1 LNFEGRPNG
10 ALHAVV
16 ALLKEGQPMTD
27 HQKKLEAAA
36 LPYRPCVG
44 QMVIN
49 LDGLVWV
56 GRRADIPG
64 DAEGRGN
71 WWQMPQGG
79 IEPGEDPAAA
89 SRRELFEETA
99 IVSVDQIA
107 EVPRWL
113 TYDLPAELIG
123 RAWGGRY
130 RGQKQKWFAY
140 RFKGDDGEINIMPE
154 AGLEPE
160 FVEWRWVRAGEL
172 LDLIVPFKRDVYR
185 DVLVEFAA
193 FTRVDRY

>member
-1 LNFEGRPNG
+1 
-10 ALHAVV
+10 
-16 ALLKEGQPMTD
+16 MT
-27 HQKKLEAAA
+27 KNSKAKIEAAE

-49 LDGLVWV
+49 RDGLVWV

-64 DAEGRGN
+64 DAEGRGT

-79 IEPGEDPAAA
+79 IDPGEDPAAA
-89 SRRELFEETA
+89 ARRELFEETA
-99 IVSVDQIA
+99 MVSVDQIA
-107 EVPRWL
+107 EAPRWL
-113 TYDLPAELIG
+113 MYDLPAQLIG
-123 RAWGGRY
+123 VAWGGRY

-140 RFKGDDGEINIMPE
+140 RFTGEDSEINITPA

-160 FVEWRWVRAGEL
+160 FGEWRWARADDL

-185 DVLVEFAA
+185 EVLSEFAPL
-193 FTRVDRY
+193 TQTSRR

>member
-1 LNFEGRPNG
+1 MAGNSKPR
-10 ALHAVV
+10 
-16 ALLKEGQPMTD
+16 M
-27 HQKKLEAAA
+27 EAGDP
-36 LPYRPCVG
+36 PYRPCVG

-49 LDGLVWV
+49 PAGLVWI

-64 DAEGRGN
+64 DAEGRGT

-79 IEPGEDPAAA
+79 IDPGEDPATAA
-89 SRRELFEETA
+89 RRELFEETA
-99 IVSVDQIA
+99 IVSADQIA
-107 EVPRWL
+107 EHSEWL
-113 TYDLPAELIG
+113 TYDLPPELIG

-140 RFKGDDGEINIMPE
+140 RFTGQDREINITPA

-160 FVEWRWVRAGEL
+160 FVEWRWTHAGDL

-185 DVLVEFAA
+185 EVLAEFGPLARA
-193 FTRVDRY
+193 VLP